1 MKNVF
6 MGFAILLLTSCSDNS
21 DARYDSGY
29 SDGYAT
35 GYNTTCEIR
44 ATLIAGDWDDE
55 HYSRGYREGY
65 ASGSY
70 DCKNK

>member
-1 MKNVF
+1 M
-6 MGFAILLLTSCSDNS
+6 IL
-21 DARYDSGY
+21 
-29 SDGYAT
+29 AT
-35 GYNTTCEIR
+35 LMAMQLATTLTCEIR